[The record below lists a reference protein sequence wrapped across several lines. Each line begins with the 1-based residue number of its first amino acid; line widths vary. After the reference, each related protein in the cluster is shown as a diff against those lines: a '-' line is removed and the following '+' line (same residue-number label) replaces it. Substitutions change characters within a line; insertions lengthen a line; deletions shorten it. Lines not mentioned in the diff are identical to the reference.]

1 MSRFNAG
8 SELALSA
15 ATTGTTAADT
25 VAACAGVAA
34 RGSAS
39 GSDIKLIGLHGQEQV
54 VQTSA
59 VSLNPGVD
67 LVLDLPRP
75 SDLVLED
82 PNDGPGD
89 RRHSGLSQRVRGI
102 GDDQLPIRIVH
113 PSTGHHIGI
122 RLDK

>member
-1 MSRFNAG
+1 LTPRHVKSRSG
-8 SELALSA
+8 T
-15 ATTGTTAADT
+15 ATTRTTAAGIAT
-25 VAACAGVAA
+25 RASVAA

-39 GSDIKLIGLHGQEQV
+39 GSDIELIGLHGQEQV